1 MYLESARIVAEL
13 SVQWSDGSREVII
26 PPFPINRRSV
36 LRNTRNLWK
45 ISLREVKNQVISSLK
60 DKKTRGSKDLSPAS
74 FTLKAT
80 FSCGGISKYTE
91 LVLLPLDSTSST
103 DSVARRRYP
112 NLNLQLTT
120 STKTPRVTNNV
131 FAQVYQPLY
140 RNKGVVWKF
149 IVTSNTCFLGWGKHH
164 FACSQQPFCRRL
176 SLCHYINHKQ
186 QDTNNS
192 TSQVNIN
199 V

>member
-91 LVLLPLDSTSST
+91 LVLLPLDSSPST

-120 STKTPRVTNNV
+120 STKTPRVKNNV
-131 FAQVYQPLY
+131 VEFVCKA
-140 RNKGVVWKF
+140 F
-149 IVTSNTCFLGWGKHH
+149 
-164 FACSQQPFCRRL
+164 
-176 SLCHYINHKQ
+176 
-186 QDTNNS
+186 
-192 TSQVNIN
+192 NIEIEG
-199 V
+199 

>member
-1 MYLESARIVAEL
+1 MQRGVGEPLNYMYLESARIVAEL

-36 LRNTRNLWK
+36 LRDTRNLWK

-91 LVLLPLDSTSST
+91 LVLLPLDSSPST

-120 STKTPRVTNNV
+120 STKTPRVRIM
-131 FAQVYQPLY
+131 F
-140 RNKGVVWKF
+140 F
-149 IVTSNTCFLGWGKHH
+149 H
-164 FACSQQPFCRRL
+164 
-176 SLCHYINHKQ
+176 SLP
-186 QDTNNS
+186 TL
-192 TSQVNIN
+192 
-199 V
+199 